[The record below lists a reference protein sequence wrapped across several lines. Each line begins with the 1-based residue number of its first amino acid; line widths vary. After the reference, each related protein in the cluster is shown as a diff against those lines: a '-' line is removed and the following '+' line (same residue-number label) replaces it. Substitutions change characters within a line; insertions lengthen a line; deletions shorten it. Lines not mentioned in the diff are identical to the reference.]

1 MKKRIFIFL
10 FLLLASTSFADR
22 VKVQGIIKGDILQL
36 EDGQSVRLI
45 GINALEDLIFK
56 NASRRYERTEATDF
70 VKSLKL
76 EGKELR
82 LEYDNKAEDD
92 FKRTYAY
99 VYLKVCNGNCINSAK
114 EGEYFVEL
122 DDGTY
127 NFLNATLLKSG
138 YAEPIP
144 VRPNTKYL
152 KLFQE
157 LFVEARN
164 NNRGIWK

>member
-1 MKKRIFIFL
+1 MKKLTFVLL
-10 FLLLASTSFADR
+10 FVLAASTSSADR
-22 VKVQGIIKGDILQL
+22 VKLQGFLKGDVLQL
-36 EDGQSVRLI
+36 EGGQTIRLI

-56 NASRRYERTEATDF
+56 NPSRRYERTEATDF
-70 VKSLKL
+70 VKGLKL

-82 LEYDNKAEDD
+82 LEYDNKAQDD

-99 VYLKVCNGNCINSAK
+99 VYLKVCNGNCLNSAK
-114 EGEYFVEL
+114 EGEYYVEL

-157 LFVEARN
+157 LFIEARN